1 MAVITLT
8 TDLGLHDYYVG
19 ALKGAILS
27 QMPEVAIVDIT
38 HSVPVFDIRH
48 AAYVLR
54 QAYPNFPKDTVH
66 ILGIN
71 AEEKLNQNHLA
82 IYCDGH
88 YFIGTDNG
96 IFSLLFEKLP
106 DKIYDLSNIRQD
118 TDLLIFPVK
127 DIFVKAAC
135 HLARGGTPEVLGV
148 QQEAFRK
155 VDTVNPVFTENII
168 HGTVIYVD
176 SYGNSVVNITK
187 QYFNDTVKGKKFTIE
202 FSREEIT
209 QISQRYNEVVDGSI
223 LALFNSA
230 GYLEIAQAQDS
241 VSRLYNLTVG
251 SSVTIRI
258 AE

>member
-1 MAVITLT
+1 MPAITLT

-19 ALKGAILS
+19 ALKGTILS
-27 QMPEVAIVDIT
+27 QMPEVSIVDIS
-38 HSVPVFDIRH
+38 HSVPAFDIRH

-54 QAYPNFPKDTVH
+54 QAYPSFPKGTIH
-66 ILGIN
+66 ILGVN
-71 AEEKLNQNHLA
+71 AETATVQNHVA

-96 IFSLLFEKLP
+96 IFSLLFDKVP

-148 QQEAFRK
+148 QKNDFRK
-155 VDTVNPVFTENII
+155 VDTVNPVFADNTL
-168 HGTVIYVD
+168 HGTVIYID
-176 SYGNSVVNITK
+176 SYGNTVINITK
-187 QYFNDTVKGKKFTIE
+187 QQFNDAIKGKSFTIE
-202 FSREEIT
+202 FSGEVINEIS
-209 QISQRYNEVVDGSI
+209 ISYSETAGGNI

-230 GYLEIAQAQDS
+230 GYLEIAQVQDS
-241 VSRLYNLTVG
+241 IARLYNLSVG
-251 SSVTIRI
+251 SSVVVRVT
-258 AE
+258 E

>member
-1 MAVITLT
+1 MPVITLT

-27 QMPEVAIVDIT
+27 QMPEVSIVDIS
-38 HSVPVFDIRH
+38 HSVPAFDIRH

-54 QAYPNFPKDTVH
+54 QAYTNFPKDTVH

-71 AEEKLNQNHLA
+71 AEATPNQSHLA

-96 IFSLLFEKLP
+96 IFSLLFEKVP

-148 QQEAFRK
+148 QQENFRK
-155 VDTVNPVFTENII
+155 VDTVHPVFTDNTL
-168 HGTVIYVD
+168 HGTVMYVD
-176 SYGNSVVNITK
+176 SYGNAVINITK
-187 QYFNDTVKGKKFTIE
+187 QFFNDSIKGKKFAVE
-202 FSREEIT
+202 FSGEVINEI
-209 QISQRYNEVVDGSI
+209 SHRYGDVVAGNI

-230 GYLEIAQAQDS
+230 GNLEISQAQDS

-251 SSVTIRI
+251 SSITIRI
-258 AE
+258 TE